1 MNGEEPGL
9 RSSYQRMPEEFLPVF
24 TEWLT
29 TMDSWVPK
37 FRYAARCM
45 SRSPRESSDS
55 PPLGCA
61 TQMPPPQASRN
72 RLTFTSTGPEKV
84 ECAGAV
90 KSTWNCQIWKEFPE
104 SIVPR

>member
-9 RSSYQRMPEEFLPVF
+9 RSSYQRMPEADVRRWSIF

-45 SRSPRESSDS
+45 SRSARESSNS
-55 PPLGCA
+55 PPSGCA
-61 TQMPPPQASRN
+61 TQIPPPQASVKG
-72 RLTFTSTGPEKV
+72 LTFTFTGPEKV
-84 ECAGAV
+84 EFAGV
-90 KSTWNCQIWKEFPE
+90 LKSTWNCQIWKEFP
-104 SIVPR
+104 